1 MKLLSP
7 LKPPIFN
14 LLSLGERG
22 VGKTVFLV
30 GSYAE
35 LNSISDLDPALSNNG
50 TPSLWFECQYNPE
63 KELLESILNY
73 VGQTGHYP
81 PPTLKI
87 TDFHFAFKQR
97 QRWGIKTLCYFRW
110 WDIPGEYCNF
120 ENPYYQTM
128 VLSSHS
134 CCVFINAQRL
144 VHDPTYTE
152 SLETLTKQVISLAR
166 LVDQNSLSY
175 SFGLIFTQCDRLAAG
190 AMAQL
195 QIEEKVQ
202 GLIQALD
209 SVSVKYQR
217 FYSGIPIVEREGLY
231 KLQSNGVSSA
241 FLWLVA
247 ELYKKHTFTGAKTL
261 ESSLKGEPD
270 AAKVL
275 STFSPRLL
283 LLFGG
288 ILTALVAIAT
298 ASFFLFNRPSQD
310 TAVIPPRNGSSNA
323 DIQRYQELIQKNPED
338 VDSLVALANIYLEK
352 GQLEQSIPLLEK
364 IIQLQPNNVEW
375 QFNLAKLYELA
386 DQTDKAETIYDQML
400 KKDPKQ
406 FKALVGKAMLRQAK
420 GDTQTANSLFKLAE
434 EVAPSPEVK
443 KKIQEL
449 SQKSRPVGQ

>member
-128 VLSSHS
+128 VLNSHS

-152 SLETLTKQVISLAR
+152 SLEILTKQVISLAR

-202 GLIQALD
+202 GLIHALD
-209 SVSVKYQR
+209 AVSAKYQR
-217 FYSGIPIVEREGLY
+217 FYSGIPIVEREGFY

-247 ELYKKHTFTGAKTL
+247 ELYRKHTFAGAKTL
-261 ESSLKGEPD
+261 EGSLKGEPN
-270 AAKVL
+270 AEKVL
-275 STFSPRLL
+275 STFPPRLL
-283 LLFGG
+283 LMFGG
-288 ILTALVAIAT
+288 ILTALLAIGA
-298 ASFFLFNRPSQD
+298 ASFFLFNRPSPD
-310 TAVIPPRNGSSNA
+310 TAVVPPRGGSSTE
-323 DIQRYQELIQKNPED
+323 DIQRYQELIKKNPDD

-375 QFNLAKLYELA
+375 QFNLAKLYELS

-449 SQKSRPVGQ
+449 SQKALPAGQ

>member
-7 LKPPIFN
+7 IKPPIFN

-35 LNSISDLDPALSNNG
+35 LNSVSDIDPSLSTNL

-128 VLSSHS
+128 VLNSHS

-144 VHDPTYTE
+144 VHDPAYGE

-166 LVDQNSLSY
+166 LVDQHSLSY
-175 SFGLIFTQCDRLAAG
+175 SFALIFTQCDRLAAG

-202 GLIQALD
+202 GLIHALD
-209 SVSVKYQR
+209 GATAKYQR
-217 FYSGIPIVEREGLY
+217 FYSGIPIVEKEGFF

-261 ESSLKGEPD
+261 ETSLKAEPS
-270 AAKVL
+270 ANQVL
-275 STFSPRLL
+275 SSFSPRMMAIA
-283 LLFGG
+283 GG
-288 ILTALVAIAT
+288 ILATFLALGAAL
-298 ASFFLFNRPSQD
+298 FFYFNSANNSVNNNNNPD
-310 TAVIPPRNGSSNA
+310 TVIPRNGTA
-323 DIQRYQELIQKNPED
+323 EQDIKKYQDLVNKDPNNQD
-338 VDSLVALANIYLEK
+338 ALVALANIYLEK
-352 GQLEQSIPLLEK
+352 GQLEAAIPILEK
-364 IIQLQPNNVEW
+364 IIKLQPNNLEW

-386 DQTDKAETIYDQML
+386 EQTDKAEQIYDQML
-400 KKDPKQ
+400 AKDKKQ
-406 FKALVGKAMLRQAK
+406 FKALVGKA
-420 GDTQTANSLFKLAE
+420 
-434 EVAPSPEVK
+434 
-443 KKIQEL
+443 
-449 SQKSRPVGQ
+449 